1 MNSVLKKAEVGLGE
15 TTDRAMKV
23 KESCKEAHQWYS
35 EVIPKIAELQG
46 RVKTDLARI
55 SKLKAIVED
64 KYRIERTM
72 KAISETKRKKNAKKE
87 NRKKLKQSGSSLN
100 SNTSRNTNAEHKGQ
114 KVMSSFVK
122 NDPIDKAQESTQ
134 DIINKAQESSQ
145 ASNYVAQESS
155 QGITD
160 KAQESTQ
167 GSFNDGDMV
176 LEAANECV
184 SQLQHQMFEENW
196 DIFDSQSET
205 TSDSDETGSDSSADE
220 CSVSEPSNEEYF

>member
-1 MNSVLKKAEVGLGE
+1 M
-15 TTDRAMKV
+15 
-23 KESCKEAHQWYS
+23 
-35 EVIPKIAELQG
+35 
-46 RVKTDLARI
+46 KTDLART

-64 KYRIERTM
+64 KYKIEGTM

-100 SNTSRNTNAEHKGQ
+100 SNTSRNTNAEQKGQ

-145 ASNYVAQESS
+145 
-155 QGITD
+155 GIFD

-176 LEAANECV
+176 LEAAKECV
-184 SQLQHQMFEENW
+184 SLQHQMFEENW

>member
-1 MNSVLKKAEVGLGE
+1 MGE

-64 KYRIERTM
+64 KYKIEGTM

-100 SNTSRNTNAEHKGQ
+100 SNTSRNTNAEQKGQ

-134 DIINKAQESSQ
+134 DIINEAQESSQGIFDKAQESTQ

-176 LEAANECV
+176 LEAAKECV
-184 SQLQHQMFEENW
+184 SLQHQMFEENW